1 MQRTLERGDN
11 LSHAGR
17 FCIATFLH
25 RAGASFETIVD
36 AFRGAP
42 DFDESVTRYQ
52 VEHITLHDG
61 GRGYEPPECDTLRS
75 HGLCAREGDPDAP
88 QPGDRQRDPI
98 CFEPTLRHPLQYYR
112 RRGGTPVVPGEGGA
126 TGPPARGTSAEP
138 ARPPSTGRR

>member
-17 FCIATFLH
+17 FCIVTFLH
-25 RAGASFETIVD
+25 RSGASFETIVD

-98 CFEPTLRHPLQYYR
+98 CYEPTLRHPLQYYR

-138 ARPPSTGRR
+138 ARSPSTDRR